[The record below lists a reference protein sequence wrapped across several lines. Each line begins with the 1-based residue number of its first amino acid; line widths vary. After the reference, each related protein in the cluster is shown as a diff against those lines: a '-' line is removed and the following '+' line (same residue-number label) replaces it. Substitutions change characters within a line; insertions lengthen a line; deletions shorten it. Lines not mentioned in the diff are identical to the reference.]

1 MAIGIIKRI
10 SPEYVL
16 KCAIDDL
23 QKDGLDRLKPYLTS
37 NALKKVEMVQ
47 SFSNG
52 VGLLSDMMAL
62 SLAGSQKS
70 GEDMSAAMIHLVRHI
85 SEIEWAVLDILK
97 GSSSTKVVLGF
108 SYQESVEGKMELT
121 MIKQDKE
128 WRIDTLSM
136 PRFEKLSLKL

>member
-23 QKDGLDRLKPYLTS
+23 QKDGLDGLKPYLTS

-47 SFSNG
+47 SIANG
-52 VGLLSDMMAL
+52 VGLLSDLAAL
-62 SLAGSQKS
+62 SSAGSPQS
-70 GEDMSAAMIHLVRHI
+70 GEDTSAAMIHLVRHI
-85 SEIEWAVLDILK
+85 SEIEWEVLDILK
-97 GSSSTKVVLGF
+97 GSASTKVILGF
-108 SYQESVEGKMELT
+108 KYKESVEGKMELT

-136 PRFEKLSLKL
+136 PQFEKLSLKL